1 MSEMIPTPT
10 VGEILQEEFLTPLN
24 ISAYRLVKEIYV
36 PVSRVQEIL
45 QGRRRISADTSL
57 RLSRYF
63 GVSEQYFLH
72 LQDDIDLRNQRVAL
86 AKELEKIQMVTA
98 VPALS

>member
-10 VGEILQEEFLTPLN
+10 VGEILQEEFMTPLN
-24 ISAYRLVKEIYV
+24 ISAYRLAKEIYV

-72 LQDDIDLRNQRVAL
+72 LQDDIDLRNQRIVL
-86 AKELEKIQMVTA
+86 AKELEKIQMVSA

>member
-10 VGEILQEEFLTPLN
+10 VGEILQEEFLTPLG
-24 ISAYRLVKEIYV
+24 ISAYRLAKEIYV

-72 LQDDIDLRNQRVAL
+72 LQDDIDLRNQRAVL
-86 AKELEKIQMVTA
+86 AKELEKIQA
-98 VPALS
+98 VSALPSLS

>member
-10 VGEILQEEFLTPLN
+10 VGEILQEEFLTPLG
-24 ISAYRLVKEIYV
+24 ISAYRLAKEIYV

-63 GVSEQYFLH
+63 GVSEQFFLH

-86 AKELEKIQMVTA
+86 AKELEKIRMVSA

>member
-10 VGEILQEEFLTPLN
+10 VGEILQEEFMTPLN
-24 ISAYRLVKEIYV
+24 ISADRLAKEIYV

-72 LQDDIDLRNQRVAL
+72 LQDDIDLRNQRAVL
-86 AKELEKIQMVTA
+86 AKELEKIQTVS
-98 VPALS
+98 VLPALS

>member
-24 ISAYRLVKEIYV
+24 ISAYRLAKEIYV

-45 QGRRRISADTSL
+45 QGRRRITADTSL

-63 GVSEQYFLH
+63 GVSEQFFLH

-86 AKELEKIQMVTA
+86 AKELEKIRSVTA

>member
-10 VGEILQEEFLTPLN
+10 VGEILQEEFLTPLG
-24 ISAYRLVKEIYV
+24 ISAYRLAKEIYV

-72 LQDDIDLRNQRVAL
+72 LQDDIDLRNQRAVL
-86 AKELEKIQMVTA
+86 AKELEKIQTVS
-98 VPALS
+98 VLPALS

>member
-10 VGEILQEEFLTPLN
+10 VGEILQEEFLTPLG
-24 ISAYRLVKEIYV
+24 ISAYRLAKEIYV

-72 LQDDIDLRNQRVAL
+72 LQDDIDLRNQRAVL
-86 AKELEKIQMVTA
+86 AKELEKIQTVS
-98 VPALS
+98 ALPSLS

>member
-10 VGEILQEEFLTPLN
+10 VGEILQEEFMTPLN
-24 ISAYRLVKEIYV
+24 ISAYRLAKEIYV

-45 QGRRRISADTSL
+45 NGRRRISADTSL

-72 LQDDIDLRNQRVAL
+72 LQDDIDLRNQRLAL
-86 AKELEKIQMVTA
+86 GKELEKIRMVTA
-98 VPALS
+98 IPALS

>member
-24 ISAYRLVKEIYV
+24 ISAYRLAKEIYV

>member
-10 VGEILQEEFLTPLN
+10 VGEILQEEFLTPLG
-24 ISAYRLVKEIYV
+24 ISAYRLAKDIYV

-72 LQDDIDLRNQRVAL
+72 LQDDIDLRNQRAVL
-86 AKELEKIQMVTA
+86 AKELEKIQTVS
-98 VPALS
+98 VLPALP

>member
-24 ISAYRLVKEIYV
+24 ISAYRLAKEIYV

-72 LQDDIDLRNQRVAL
+72 LQDDIDLRNQRIVL
-86 AKELEKIQMVTA
+86 AKELEKIQTVA
-98 VPALS
+98 AIPALS

>member
-10 VGEILQEEFLTPLN
+10 VGEILQEEFMTPLN
-24 ISAYRLVKEIYV
+24 ISAYRLAKEIYV

-72 LQDDIDLRNQRVAL
+72 LQDDIDLRNQRIVL

-98 VPALS
+98 IPALS

>member
-10 VGEILQEEFLTPLN
+10 VGEILQEEFLTPLG
-24 ISAYRLVKEIYV
+24 ISAYRLAKEIYV

-63 GVSEQYFLH
+63 GVSEQFFLH
-72 LQDDIDLRNQRVAL
+72 LQDDIDLRNQRAVL
-86 AKELEKIQMVTA
+86 AKELEKIQTVS
-98 VPALS
+98 VLPALS

>member
-10 VGEILQEEFLTPLN
+10 VGEILQEEFMTPLN
-24 ISAYRLVKEIYV
+24 ISAYRLAKEIYV

-86 AKELEKIQMVTA
+86 AKELEKIQMVIA

>member
-10 VGEILQEEFLTPLN
+10 VGEILQEEFMTPLN
-24 ISAYRLVKEIYV
+24 ITAYRLAKEIYV

-86 AKELEKIQMVTA
+86 AKELEKIRMVTA

>member
-10 VGEILQEEFLTPLN
+10 VGEILQEEFLTPLG
-24 ISAYRLVKEIYV
+24 ISAYRLAKEIYV

-72 LQDDIDLRNQRVAL
+72 LQDDIDLRNQRAVL
-86 AKELEKIQMVTA
+86 AKELEKIQKVS
-98 VPALS
+98 VLPALS

>member
-24 ISAYRLVKEIYV
+24 ISAYRLAKEIYV

-98 VPALS
+98 VPAL